1 MLSTRMPI
9 SEFQID
15 HDLISNHYYT
25 IRSLSVM
32 PPRNQTK
39 RGNGVVSVLSF
50 DNMGQSLPW
59 VHVLWHKRFGPEPAR
74 GPDTAYP
81 QFRPLKKAIFSTAAA
96 PPFWIA
102 ETWFLLRN
110 FGYYSPLK
118 PCSESGQFR
127 KFLIQLFQILEF
139 QKNERC

>member
-59 VHVLWHKRFGPEPAR
+59 VHVLWHKRFGPKPAN

-96 PPFWIA
+96 P
-102 ETWFLLRN
+102 
-110 FGYYSPLK
+110 
-118 PCSESGQFR
+118 QF
-127 KFLIQLFQILEF
+127 
-139 QKNERC
+139 

>member
-1 MLSTRMPI
+1 MTSLGHKNL
-9 SEFQID
+9 D
-15 HDLISNHYYT
+15 
-25 IRSLSVM
+25 LSVM

-96 PPFWIA
+96 PPF
-102 ETWFLLRN
+102 
-110 FGYYSPLK
+110 
-118 PCSESGQFR
+118 
-127 KFLIQLFQILEF
+127 
-139 QKNERC
+139 